1 MKKEIQI
8 DERGYRKY
16 GMRDSLAYAAGDFG
30 CNMSFAFKGHNGTFL
45 DTIYANGFHFI
56 CFAINS
62 GTDLGRYQ

>member
-30 CNMSFAFKGHNGTFL
+30 CNMSFAYLK
-45 DTIYANGFHFI
+45 
-56 CFAINS
+56 
-62 GTDLGRYQ
+62 